1 MDEIDIKIL
10 LCLKENARMNASQ
23 ISERI
28 NLSVSA
34 VIERIKKMEHNGI
47 IRGYT
52 VILDNKLIG
61 KDIAAFIYICL
72 EHPKFNDNFIE
83 KVQRH
88 ADITECYYVAGDYD
102 FLLKVMADSM
112 EDLTAVLT
120 DIKSI
125 NGVSLTRTSIVFA
138 THKNELTVIPQAQ
151 K

>member
-1 MDEIDIKIL
+1 MDDIDIKIL

-34 VIERIKKMEHNGI
+34 VIERIKKMEHSGV

-52 VILDNKLIG
+52 VLLDNKRIG
-61 KDIAAFIYICL
+61 KDVAAFIYICL

-88 ADITECYYVAGDYD
+88 NDITECYYVAGDYD
-102 FLLKVMADSM
+102 FLLKVTADSM

-125 NGVSLTRTSIVFA
+125 SGVSLTRTSIVFA

>member
-10 LCLKENARMNASQ
+10 MCLKNNARINASM
-23 ISERI
+23 ISEKI

-34 VIERIKKMEHNGI
+34 VIERIKKMEHAGI

-52 VILDNKLIG
+52 VILDSKLIG

-72 EHPKFNDNFIE
+72 EHPKYNDNFIM
-83 KVQRH
+83 KVQNH
-88 ADITECYYVAGDYD
+88 PDITECYYIAGDYD
-102 FLLKVMADSM
+102 FLVKVVANSM
-112 EDLTAVLT
+112 EALTGVLT
-120 DIKSI
+120 DIKTI
-125 NGVSLTRTSIVFA
+125 NGVSLTRTSIVFI